1 MTKLRSDQKL
11 VIDKNTGRARIKQ
24 TVNPKLDT
32 SAKIRQKTS
41 KRQRVV
47 KRTVQ

>member
-11 VIDKNTGRARIKQ
+11 VIDKTTGRVRIKQ
-24 TVNPKLDT
+24 TVNPNLDA

-41 KRQRVV
+41 KKQKVI
-47 KRTVQ
+47 KRIV